1 MIRSRTTYLG
11 SARRSIVELEDSILN
26 FRVLSD
32 TSNWFEVTNDIN
44 SDIYKPNFDETSP
57 ETLVLR
63 MGGFGRVGLRGMY
76 HQCAISHFCT
86 CCINESIVAKD
97 VHTPISTQGAFSSNE
112 SKGAMIIIEKLI
124 SVKGN

>member
-1 MIRSRTTYLG
+1 MISSRTTYLG

-44 SDIYKPNFDETSP
+44 SETSP

-86 CCINESIVAKD
+86 GCINESIVAKD